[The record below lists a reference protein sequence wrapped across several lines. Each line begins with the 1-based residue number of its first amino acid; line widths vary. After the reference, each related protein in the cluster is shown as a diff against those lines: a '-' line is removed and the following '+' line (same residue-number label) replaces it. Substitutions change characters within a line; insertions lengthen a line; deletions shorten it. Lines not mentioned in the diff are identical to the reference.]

1 MNQKD
6 LTAYSSLGADGSTV
20 TEYNIDSNT
29 GNLEIDAND
38 TDCFSSKRRLV
49 ARYYYLITTEEG
61 INRYVNAIILEDEA
75 NAIIDRTITNLTVDN
90 IGGCTLNLT
99 DSDFR
104 LYTSDGSSW
113 IKNPPTGGYGIISDS
128 GKVYVKGQEQLEN
141 KVDELKT
148 EVSENTKVLF
158 ADEKKTRTNWQKLD
172 RDTKEVLFDKYY
184 TRDSQGNET
193 LTEVTE

>member
-1 MNQKD
+1 MLAQRAGSLLVSQKD
-6 LTAYSSLGADGSTV
+6 LTPYSSLGADGSTV

-49 ARYYYLITTEEG
+49 ARYYYLITTAEG
-61 INRYVNAIILEDEA
+61 INRYVNAIVLEDEA

-90 IGGCTLNLT
+90 VGNCTLNLT

-113 IKNPPTGGYGIISDS
+113 IKNL
-128 GKVYVKGQEQLEN
+128 QQ
-141 KVDELKT
+141 
-148 EVSENTKVLF
+148 
-158 ADEKKTRTNWQKLD
+158 
-172 RDTKEVLFDKYY
+172 EVLELYQIQERFM
-184 TRDSQGNET
+184 
-193 LTEVTE
+193 